1 MENKKVSSKSTK
13 VELLEAL
20 AEREKEI
27 EELKKLTDDP
37 KREQE
42 KAEKERILESAAE
55 AINSNV
61 LSDEVKNQYRDMMAT
76 IELKK
81 TELKDLYGIEV
92 NAQTLTAMI
101 NASKVKKAELVQE
114 YADKE
119 IELKVAYEA
128 KKEEVAADT
137 AKLVLDYKKKKEE
150 LEDDFKQ
157 VRDASNRQHIRA
169 EEEYEYDLSRKKQ
182 EDADKWNDE
191 KTAREKLMTEKET
204 DLKARMLEFAGKEDH
219 LKDLEEQVAAFP
231 DKLKE
236 AESAGKEK
244 GKSEADKSHAFEVRA
259 IKNEYEYRVKTLQDK
274 LDTQAQLISN
284 LTERNEALE
293 NKLDASYAQMRELA
307 ADTVKSTG
315 GVKILSSD
323 VNKTA
328 VGK

>member
-37 KREQE
+37 KKEQE
-42 KAEKERILESAAE
+42 KAEKERVLESAAE

-61 LSDEVKNQYRDMMAT
+61 FSDETKIQYRDVMTA

-81 TELKDLYGIEV
+81 TELKDLYGIEA

-191 KTAREKLMTEKET
+191 KVAREKLMTEKEA
-204 DLKARMLEFAGKEDH
+204 DLQARMLEFAGKEDH
-219 LKDLEEQVAAFP
+219 LKDLEEQVATFP

-236 AESAGKEK
+236 AESSGKEK
-244 GKSEADKSHAFEVRA
+244 GKAEADKSHAFEVRA
-259 IKNEYEYRVKTLQDK
+259 IKNEYEYEIKSLKDK
-274 LDTQAQLISN
+274 LDTQATLISD
-284 LTERNEALE
+284 LREKNETLE
-293 NKLDASYAQMRELA
+293 DKLDASYAQMRELA

-323 VNKTA
+323 ANKAT

>member
-37 KREQE
+37 KKEQE
-42 KAEKERILESAAE
+42 KAEKERVLESAAE

-61 LSDEVKNQYRDMMAT
+61 FSDETKIQYRDVMTA

-81 TELKDLYGIEV
+81 TELKDLYGIEA

-182 EDADKWNDE
+182 EDVDKWNDE
-191 KTAREKLMTEKET
+191 KVAREKLMTEKEA
-204 DLKARMLEFAGKEDH
+204 DLQARMLDLTEKEDY
-219 LKDLEEQVAAFP
+219 LKNLEEQVKAFP
-231 DKLKE
+231 DRLKK
-236 AESAGKEK
+236 AETDGKEK
-244 GKSEADKSHAFEVRA
+244 GKADADKSHVFEVRA
-259 IKNEYEYRVKTLQDK
+259 IKNEYEYQVKTLQDK

-284 LTERNEALE
+284 LTDRNEALE

>member
-37 KREQE
+37 KKEQE
-42 KAEKERILESAAE
+42 KAEKERVLESAAE

-61 LSDEVKNQYRDMMAT
+61 FSDETKIQYRDVMTAV
-76 IELKK
+76 ELKK
-81 TELKDLYGIEV
+81 TELKDLYGIEA

-191 KTAREKLMTEKET
+191 KVAREKLMTEKEA
-204 DLKARMLEFAGKEDH
+204 DLQARMLEFAGKEDH

-236 AESAGKEK
+236 AETVGKEK
-244 GKSEADKSHAFEVRA
+244 GKADADKSHVFEVRA

-274 LDTQAQLISN
+274 LDTQVQLISN

>member
-1 MENKKVSSKSTK
+1 M
-13 VELLEAL
+13 
-20 AEREKEI
+20 
-27 EELKKLTDDP
+27 KKLTDDP
-37 KREQE
+37 KKEQE
-42 KAEKERILESAAE
+42 KAEKERVLESSAE

-61 LSDEVKNQYRDMMAT
+61 FSDETKIQYRDVMTA

-81 TELKDLYGIEV
+81 TELKDLYGIEA

-157 VRDASNRQHIRA
+157 VRDASNRQHIRE
-169 EEEYEYDLSRKKQ
+169 EEEYKYNLNRKKQ

-191 KTAREKLMTEKET
+191 KIAREKLMSEKET
-204 DLKARMLEFAGKEDH
+204 DLKARMLDLAEKEDY
-219 LKDLEEQVAAFP
+219 LKNLEEQVKAFP

-236 AESAGKEK
+236 AEEAGKEK
-244 GKSEADKSHAFEVRA
+244 GKADADKSHVFEVRA
-259 IKNEYEYRVKTLQDK
+259 IKNEYEYQVKTLQDK

-284 LTERNEALE
+284 LTDRNEALE

-323 VNKTA
+323 ANKA
-328 VGK
+328 VVGK

>member
-1 MENKKVSSKSTK
+1 M
-13 VELLEAL
+13 
-20 AEREKEI
+20 
-27 EELKKLTDDP
+27 
-37 KREQE
+37 
-42 KAEKERILESAAE
+42 
-55 AINSNV
+55 
-61 LSDEVKNQYRDMMAT
+61 
-76 IELKK
+76 
-81 TELKDLYGIEV
+81 
-92 NAQTLTAMI
+92 
-101 NASKVKKAELVQE
+101 
-114 YADKE
+114 
-119 IELKVAYEA
+119 
-128 KKEEVAADT
+128 
-137 AKLVLDYKKKKEE
+137 
-150 LEDDFKQ
+150 EDDFRQ
-157 VRDASNRQHIRA
+157 VRDVSNKQHIRA

-191 KTAREKLMTEKET
+191 KVAREKLMAEKEA
-204 DLKARMLEFAGKEDH
+204 DLKARMLEDH

-244 GKSEADKSHAFEVRA
+244 GKSEADKSHVFEVRA

>member
-37 KREQE
+37 KKEQE
-42 KAEKERILESAAE
+42 KAEKERGLESSAE

-61 LSDEVKNQYRDMMAT
+61 FSDETKIQYRDVMTA

-81 TELKDLYGIEV
+81 TELKDLYGIEA

-191 KTAREKLMTEKET
+191 KVAREKLMTEKEA
-204 DLKARMLEFAGKEDH
+204 DLQARMLEFAGKEDH

-231 DKLKE
+231 DKLGELGIRPVKD
-236 AESAGKEK
+236 AGDRLEH
-244 GKSEADKSHAFEVRA
+244 G
-259 IKNEYEYRVKTLQDK
+259 RVV
-274 LDTQAQLISN
+274 DT
-284 LTERNEALE
+284 
-293 NKLDASYAQMRELA
+293 
-307 ADTVKSTG
+307 
-315 GVKILSSD
+315 
-323 VNKTA
+323 
-328 VGK
+328 

>member
-37 KREQE
+37 KKEQE

-61 LSDEVKNQYRDMMAT
+61 FSDETKIQYRDVMTA

-81 TELKDLYGIEV
+81 TELKDLYGIEA

-191 KTAREKLMTEKET
+191 KVAREKLMTEKEA
-204 DLKARMLEFAGKEDH
+204 DLQARMLEFAEKEDY
-219 LKDLEEQVAAFP
+219 LKNLEEQVKAFP

-236 AESAGKEK
+236 AEEAGKEK
-244 GKSEADKSHAFEVRA
+244 GKADADKSHVFEVRA
-259 IKNEYEYRVKTLQDK
+259 IKNEYEYQVKTLQDK

-284 LTERNEALE
+284 LTDRNEALE

-323 VNKTA
+323 ANKA
-328 VGK
+328 VVGK